1 VSEPAIWLVIASE
14 SIARGPASRVARR
27 HGVQPLFARD
37 LQSTHKLVGRART
50 AILAVLPPVI
60 GPDCFA
66 LVASVRR
73 RHPDL
78 ASVIVLGPGRVEQAP
93 PRLLWSSP
101 APVPPIVVA
110 AVSALAVL
118 HVRPPSTPD
127 WDTRSTAE
135 LPLFA

>member
-14 SIARGPASRVARR
+14 GIARGPASRVARR

-73 RHPDL
+73 RHPAL
-78 ASVIVLGPGRVEQAP
+78 ASVIVLGPGRLDQAP

-101 APVPPIVVA
+101 APVPAIVIA
-110 AVSALAVL
+110 AVTELGALHA
-118 HVRPPSTPD
+118 RPASGPD
-127 WDTRSTAE
+127 WDARSTAE